1 METQSSEPRRLKAR
15 AVSAGGWNT
24 FITIATQALRLLSN
38 LILTR
43 LLLPEAFGMIALTGV
58 FLTAIALFTDI
69 GVNRSITR
77 EPDGEDPKFL
87 RVAWVIKIL
96 RGVAVGVGV
105 LVIAILLYSFG
116 SDTFPAAS
124 VYAQPEMPG
133 LIALTA
139 LSPILLG
146 AVSTNFDVA
155 VRRLEYRRFAFILI
169 AAQAISIIAMV
180 VFAMISPTVWALLL
194 GMLVNGA
201 VQCVLSF
208 WMIPG
213 PTMRWTWDRN
223 IALRIWNFGKWLI
236 GSSVLTFVARNT
248 DKFVM
253 GGIMTST
260 GFGILTIAQT
270 WIAAGTTFVAR
281 LTEGVGFPLI
291 AEVMRTRPD
300 ELQVLYP
307 RYQRVVDLICV
318 AGFVFCYFA
327 GQLFIEILYTTT
339 YATAGSYIQLLSP
352 TFLLLRFDA
361 LGNLILNAGMSRG
374 AAIASAIRASAVC
387 AFLFLGYQLG
397 DVKGALIGAVLSPAV
412 AIPYLLVL
420 SRPILGDRQSAISM
434 IWLLASLVITG
445 VVYATTS
452 I

>member
-1 METQSSEPRRLKAR
+1 
-15 AVSAGGWNT
+15 
-24 FITIATQALRLLSN
+24 
-38 LILTR
+38 
-43 LLLPEAFGMIALTGV
+43 MIALTGV

-96 RGVAVGVGV
+96 RGIAVATGV
-105 LVIAILLYSFG
+105 LVIAVFLYFFG
-116 SDTFPAAS
+116 SSAFPAAS
-124 VYAQPEMPG
+124 VYAQPELPG

-155 VRRLEYRRFAFILI
+155 VRRLEYWRFAFILI
-169 AAQAISIIAMV
+169 VAQVLSLVAMV
-180 VFAMISPTVWALLL
+180 AFAMINPTVWALVL

-213 PTMRWTWDRN
+213 PAMRWTWDRD

-236 GSSVLTFVARNT
+236 GSSVMTFVARNT

-253 GGIMTST
+253 GGIMTSA

-291 AEVMRTRPD
+291 AEVMRTRPG
-300 ELQVLYP
+300 ELQTLYP

-318 AGFVFCYFA
+318 TGFVFCYFA
-327 GQLFIEILYTTT
+327 GQLFIELLYSTT

-361 LGNLILNAGMSRG
+361 LGNLILNAGKSRG
-374 AAIASAIRASAVC
+374 TAIASAIRAAAVC
-387 AFLFLGYQLG
+387 VLLFLGYHLG
-397 DVKGALIGAVLSPAV
+397 GVKGALIGAVLSPAV

-420 SRPILGDRQSAISM
+420 SRPILGDRQSAIS
-434 IWLLASLVITG
+434 IVWLLVSLVITG
-445 VVYATTS
+445 VVYITTS